1 MKKPK
6 QITADN
12 YTFDLL
18 FTEVNAKIK
27 KIAKQNEKSTTSNS
41 KHF

>member
-18 FTEVNAKIK
+18 FAEVNATIK
-27 KIAKQNEKSTTSNS
+27 KIKNKNEKSTTSNS
-41 KHF
+41 KYF